1 ARTYTIGTVLT
12 PRFLPGF
19 DFTADYYHTRIANT
33 IGSLDT
39 STFLSNCYNS
49 VNLSSPFCAQV
60 APRDSLGQLTLV
72 NSPTQN
78 LGETRTE
85 GLDFGLGY

>member
-1 ARTYTIGTVLT
+1 YNNCVAQGINPATFSQLQGQVPTIQFKGNPHVLPETARTYTIGTVMT

-39 STFLSNCYNS
+39 STILSN
-49 VNLSSPFCAQV
+49 
-60 APRDSLGQLTLV
+60 
-72 NSPTQN
+72 
-78 LGETRTE
+78 
-85 GLDFGLGY
+85 